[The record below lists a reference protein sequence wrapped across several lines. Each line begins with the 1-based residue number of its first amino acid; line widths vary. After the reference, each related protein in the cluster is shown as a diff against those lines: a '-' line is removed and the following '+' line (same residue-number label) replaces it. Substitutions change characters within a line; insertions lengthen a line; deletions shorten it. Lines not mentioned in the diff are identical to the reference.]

1 MLSRNKI
8 VLVGFMSLASL
19 LYAYE
24 PSVYGAGDLNSAHPY
39 GLTPTEKSILENKK
53 RLQKLYNTIVEQ
65 QRKIDG
71 LTTVIEGQNREILQL
86 KEQLKSQLNQQKAS
100 SLDNNRTYTMLLELG
115 KSIDHINKT
124 YVTKEELQNILAGS
138 QPTSSSLGASNV
150 GESTLDSATFGSS
163 IFGSSSESSAMDRNP
178 DDIYRKAVQLF
189 STHSYEAA
197 KSRFEKMIAI
207 NYKPAA
213 SNYYLGEIAY
223 YTHNYQDAIAY
234 YKKSAS
240 LYDKASYMDV
250 LFLHTAIALDESG
263 EKEQARNFYYHV
275 IDNYPNKKSA
285 EIARNRI

>member
-8 VLVGFMSLASL
+8 VLMGFMSLASL

-138 QPTSSSLGASNV
+138 QPTSSSLGSSDESASV
-150 GESTLDSATFGSS
+150 
-163 IFGSSSESSAMDRNP
+163 FGSSSESSTMDRNP

-189 STHSYEAA
+189 STRSYEAA
-197 KSRFEKMIAI
+197 KSRFEKMVAM

-240 LYDKASYMDV
+240 LSDQASYMDV

-263 EKEQARNFYYHV
+263 EKEEARNFYYHV
-275 IDNYPNKKSA
+275 IDTYPNRKSA